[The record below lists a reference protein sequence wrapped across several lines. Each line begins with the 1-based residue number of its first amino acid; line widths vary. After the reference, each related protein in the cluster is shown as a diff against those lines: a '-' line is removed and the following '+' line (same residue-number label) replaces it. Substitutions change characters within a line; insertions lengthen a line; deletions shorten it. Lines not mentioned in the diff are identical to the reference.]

1 MLEPRGRS
9 TALWLVAG
17 ILLALK
23 LCYALVVPPNI
34 DEAYYFVWGLVPQA
48 SYLDHAPM
56 VGWSS
61 GLARLL
67 AGLSPFAVHLP
78 ALATF
83 ATIAFALHRW
93 NRATGGGRFA
103 AMLAVLC
110 ASPLLNILTTL
121 NYPDHLLICFG
132 LLATLSLARFL
143 DGFGAGTHRWRDLY
157 FGAIWLGLAGLSK
170 YSAVALGLALV
181 LTIVTVPRLRP
192 LLRAP
197 QLYLAGLVTLLL
209 VSPVIWWNIEHHFAS
224 VALHTGERYRA
235 ETGFGV
241 ADTFRLLWQSVL
253 FLSPALAIALWRFLR
268 GARGTE
274 TTALTHLGRYT
285 LLLIGLVMFGLSTW
299 SGAEGQ
305 VKPHWL
311 AIGFVPF
318 LPVMADAIGRGW
330 LRRLHLGFGL
340 VVMAALTLYYVA
352 APLSYSW
359 AVAKDGEAAVTFGL
373 EQVVAAAEAQSAAT
387 GATAFLFKNYWTAAK
402 FTAARGSIAGTVTIS
417 PIPDQFQLWTPPASL
432 AGRDAIIVLAP
443 GDKPDAFAPHF
454 DSLTEL
460 SPVTTTRFGQKLA
473 TWRLFLGKGWKG

>member
-1 MLEPRGRS
+1 M
-9 TALWLVAG
+9 ALWLIAAL
-17 ILLALK
+17 LLALK
-23 LCYALVVPPNI
+23 LAYAVTVPPNI

-67 AGLSPFAVHLP
+67 AGLSPFTVHLP
-78 ALATF
+78 ALLSF
-83 ATIAFALHRW
+83 GVIAFALYRW

-103 AMLAVLC
+103 AMLAVLL
-110 ASPLLNILTTL
+110 ASPLLSILTTL
-121 NYPDHLLICFG
+121 NYPDHALICFG
-132 LLATLSLARFL
+132 LLATLSLTRFL
-143 DGFGAGTHRWRDLY
+143 DAFGAGSSRWRDLY
-157 FGAIWLGLAGLSK
+157 FGALWLGLAGLSK

-181 LTIVTVPRLRP
+181 LTILSVKRFRP
-192 LLRAP
+192 LFRAP
-197 QLYLAGLVTLLL
+197 QLYLAGLLTLML
-209 VSPVIWWNIEHHFAS
+209 VSPVIWWNIEHRFAS

-241 ADTFRLLWQSVL
+241 TDTFRLLWQSVL
-253 FLSPALAIALWRFLR
+253 FFSPALAVALWRFLR
-268 GARGTE
+268 GVRGTE
-274 TTALTHLGRYT
+274 TTALTHLGRWT
-285 LLLIGLVMFGLSTW
+285 LLLISLVMFGLSTW

-318 LPVMADAIGRGW
+318 LPVMADLIGRGW

-340 VVMAALTLYYVA
+340 VVMTALTLYYVA

-373 EQVVAAAEAQSAAT
+373 EQVVAAAEAQATST
-387 GATAFLFKNYWTAAK
+387 GATAFVFKNYWSAAK
-402 FTAARGSIAGTVTIS
+402 FSAARGSIDGVVTIS
-417 PIPDQFQLWTPPASL
+417 PIPDQFQLWTPSASL

-443 GDKPDAFAPHF
+443 GEKPDLFAPHF

-460 SPVTTTRFGQKLA
+460 PAVTTTRFGQPLA
-473 TWRLFLGKGWKG
+473 TWRLVLGKGWKG